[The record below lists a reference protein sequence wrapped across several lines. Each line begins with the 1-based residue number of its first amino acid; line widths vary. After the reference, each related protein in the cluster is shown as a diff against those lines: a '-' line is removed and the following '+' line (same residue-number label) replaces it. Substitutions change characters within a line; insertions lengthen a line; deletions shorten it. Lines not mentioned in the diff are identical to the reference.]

1 MLERLANPAFGVRF
15 STTYAS
21 PCSAQ
26 NTRFSG
32 LSPSSFTAYMS
43 GFSRGDVRFGVHP
56 AVPRRDQR
64 LGHVADRA
72 HHVAALILGLERM
85 AFAFEV
91 ADVGVIPYRHE
102 QVAQLRHFL
111 KEADVAGV

>member
-1 MLERLANPAFGVRF
+1 MLGTERALFGFVAIFIYRIHV
-15 STTYAS
+15 
-21 PCSAQ
+21 
-26 NTRFSG
+26 G
-32 LSPSSFTAYMS
+32 LQP
-43 GFSRGDVRFGVHP
+43 GDVRFGVHP

-91 ADVGVIPYRHE
+91 ADVGVVPYRHE

-111 KEADVAGV
+111 EEADVAGV